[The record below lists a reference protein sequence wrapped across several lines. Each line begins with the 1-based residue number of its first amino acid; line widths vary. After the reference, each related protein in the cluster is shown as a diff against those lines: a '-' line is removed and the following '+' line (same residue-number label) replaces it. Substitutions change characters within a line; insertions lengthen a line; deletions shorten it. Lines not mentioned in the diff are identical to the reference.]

1 MRITIKMTKD
11 DARSLSRFLAV
22 YSEEITEAWFV
33 KRVVEDDYLRLER
46 VVRGVRGERMSFSLD
61 ALTVAMLRIDL
72 VKRVL
77 TSRFDESNQFMI
89 IWALEE
95 VERNVHRIQM
105 KE

>member
-46 VVRGVRGERMSFSLD
+46 VLRGVRGERG
-61 ALTVAMLRIDL
+61 RG
-72 VKRVL
+72 RGP
-77 TSRFDESNQFMI
+77 R
-89 IWALEE
+89 
-95 VERNVHRIQM
+95 HREQPHLL
-105 KE
+105 

>member
-46 VVRGVRGERMSFSLD
+46 VIRNVKGERISFSLD
-61 ALTVAMLRIDL
+61 ALTVAMLQIDL
-72 VKRVL
+72 VERVL
-77 TSRFDESNQFMI
+77 VSRFDESNQFMI
-89 IWALEE
+89 IWAIEE
-95 VERNVHRIQM
+95 VNRNLEQM
-105 KE
+105 QMRE